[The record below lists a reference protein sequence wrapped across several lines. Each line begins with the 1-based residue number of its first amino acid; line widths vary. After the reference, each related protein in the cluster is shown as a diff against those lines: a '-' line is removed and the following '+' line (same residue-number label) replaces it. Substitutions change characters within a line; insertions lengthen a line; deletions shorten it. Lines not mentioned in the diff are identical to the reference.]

1 MRLLPKV
8 LVDVSKVD
16 TGIELFGKPA
26 ALPLAIA
33 PTGGISAGRAGAE
46 LILARAAKAAG
57 VPFTMATPSAFS
69 IERVAEE
76 VGGRLWFQLY
86 CVRDMEFRN
95 KLVARAKDAGYE
107 AILVTVDLPV
117 SGKRERDPRN
127 GFHTP
132 YKPNWR
138 NSRDVMFK
146 LGLAARDTCATA
158 CPGMANLEGYP
169 FSAPAGVDIVTAVG
183 REMDAGLDWE
193 YIKQLREQ
201 WPGKL
206 LLKGVERPDDAE
218 RAVSVGC
225 DGVVVSNHGGRQLDG
240 AAATLDALPA
250 IASAVGNKITVL
262 LDGGVRRGVDILKAR
277 ALGAQAVLDRA
288 RDALRRD
295 GRRRAGRAPRA
306 RDPVDRA
313 GARDAAVRRALDR
326 GDRRRPASGSARAW
340 RLAGRGSRRSGTP
353 GCRCWRTRAG
363 ADGRDH
369 LGEFLGGDPLPARA
383 DHAGRGPRAGHV
395 PAFAGRGGVPAGPLP
410 RMDQMKIQHDA
421 AVDGALAKMQM
432 RLQHWRLQAGISPL

>member
-1 MRLLPKV
+1 MHLRDAVNIEDLRLMAKRRVPRAIFDFFDGGAEDETTLRGNRAAFERVRLLPKV
-8 LVDVSKVD
+8 LVDVSKVETKVD
-16 TGIELFGKPA
+16 LLGKPSSM
-26 ALPLAIA
+26 PLAIA

-86 CVRDMEFRN
+86 AVRNLEFR
-95 KLVARAKDAGYE
+95 KTLVSRAKNAGFE

-127 GFHTP
+127 GFVTP
-132 YKPNWR
+132 YKPSWR
-138 NSRDVMFK
+138 NSHDVLFK
-146 LGLAARDTCATA
+146 PGWLLEYLRNGR
-158 CPGMANLEGYP
+158 PGMANLEGYT
-169 FSAPAGVDIVTAVG
+169 FTAPAGTDIVTAVG

-193 YIKQLREQ
+193 YIKRLRND

-218 RAVSVGC
+218 RAASIGC

-250 IASAVGNKITVL
+250 IASAVGNKMTVL

-277 ALGAQAVLDRA
+277 ALGAQGVLT
-288 RDALRRD
+288 
-295 GRRRAGRAPRA
+295 GRATLFGA
-306 RDPVDRA
+306 MA
-313 GARDAAVRRALDR
+313 GGEPGARRALEILQTELVR
-326 GDRRRPASGSARAW
+326 AMQLCGVRSPAEIRSDLVAR
-340 RLAGRGSRRSGTP
+340 
-353 GCRCWRTRAG
+353 
-363 ADGRDH
+363 
-369 LGEFLGGDPLPARA
+369 
-383 DHAGRGPRAGHV
+383 
-395 PAFAGRGGVPAGPLP
+395 
-410 RMDQMKIQHDA
+410 
-421 AVDGALAKMQM
+421 
-432 RLQHWRLQAGISPL
+432 